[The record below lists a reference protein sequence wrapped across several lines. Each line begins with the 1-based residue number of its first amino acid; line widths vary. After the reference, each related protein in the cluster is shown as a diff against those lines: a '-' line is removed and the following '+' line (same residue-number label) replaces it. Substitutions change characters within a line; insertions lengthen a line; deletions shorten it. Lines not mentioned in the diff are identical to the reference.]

1 MKYFEDAD
9 IGDDVPFANPLS
21 RDGGGDQAVCRA
33 VGSAGLSPRRSCG
46 PRKVVGAL
54 FAPLV
59 MTMCIAIRLTHESG
73 FFEIKPVAGLGME
86 DVRIA
91 KPVFAGDELGVKV
104 TVVAKRD
111 SKSRPELGV
120 LTQRTDVFNQN
131 NEDVLSYVVPSL
143 IYRRPS

>member
-1 MKYFEDAD
+1 MKYFEDTD
-9 IGDDVPFANPLS
+9 VGDTFLS
-21 RDGGGDQAVCRA
+21 RTRYRVTAEEIKQFAAQWDPQDYHLDEAA
-33 VGSAGLSPRRSCG
+33 AE
-46 PRKVVGAL
+46 KVVGAL

-59 MTMCIAIRLTHESG
+59 LTMCIAIRLTHESG

-91 KPVFAGDELGVKV
+91 KPVLAGDELGVKI
-104 TVVAKRD
+104 TVVSKRD

-131 NEDVLSYVVPSL
+131 NEDVLSYVIPSL
-143 IYRRPS
+143 IYRRRP

>member
-9 IGDDVPFANPLS
+9 VGDTFLS
-21 RDGGGDQAVCRA
+21 RTRYRVTADEIKQFAAQWDPQDYHLDEAA
-33 VGSAGLSPRRSCG
+33 AE
-46 PRKVVGAL
+46 KVVGAL

-86 DVRIA
+86 DVRIS
-91 KPVFAGDELGVKV
+91 KPVLAGDELGVKI
-104 TVVAKRD
+104 TVVAKRE